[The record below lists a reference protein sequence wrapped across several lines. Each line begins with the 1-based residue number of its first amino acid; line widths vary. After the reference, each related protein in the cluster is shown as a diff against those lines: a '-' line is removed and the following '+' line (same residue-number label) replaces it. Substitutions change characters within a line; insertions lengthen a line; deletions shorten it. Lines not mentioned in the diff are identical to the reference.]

1 MLTGCKTWD
10 EGTDRYGR
18 RALVG
23 RRLVVL
29 LLFLVATGCQL
40 TDSVFTTKSLQSSPT
55 QSTSK
60 PVSSLNSDTAG
71 NERASPE
78 ETVETSTDFP
88 YPDAAALSLDL
99 TLEQALHHALTNS
112 KGIRVLSSV
121 PQEVLSDVDI
131 ELGKFDP
138 AVSSG
143 AQFGQYNQQA
153 GSTIQALG
161 NNLNSFQSTTLG
173 PAGNLPNQ
181 LQLEKQWQSGTRARL
196 GYNTMYN
203 FNNPAGQFLIVNPA
217 YRSGVRLTV
226 EQPIFRGARS
236 RINQMGIRIARIRH
250 DQSNE
255 EFKAEVSRI
264 LHEVEIAWWELY
276 LSKSNVESLLRI
288 VEYAEQTW
296 NNEQRQQELGLN
308 SVADESQA
316 RENLEATRAQLAGA
330 EGELIASEQQLRQ
343 KLGLDPATT
352 VRLVTQ
358 AVPLTSQFEP
368 DLELGIQQ
376 ALADRPEVK
385 AQSRMVQMT
394 AMELDRQKDGL
405 LPDISLL
412 AGYGLSGLNNNF
424 YGSVNNLA
432 NANYPNWNLG
442 LTFNQSL
449 GQRAAKSSL
458 RRTELAYSRAKLA
471 QSARGDEVSYEVRE
485 SYDQIKSA
493 YTVLERQNA
502 RLKAAE
508 SRFQTHRRMY
518 ETGQL
523 DIDRLMPSQQA
534 YVMALRDQHAA
545 LAQYN
550 VSINRWHY
558 VTGQLTVESVDQ
570 SALHANTS
578 TDDQSTTGV
587 PQSPTETAGEHP
599 SGTGS
604 DQL

>member
-10 EGTDRYGR
+10 KGTDTCGR

-23 RRLVVL
+23 RHLAVL

-40 TDSVFTTKSLQSSPT
+40 IDSVFTTKSLQSSLK
-55 QSTSK
+55 QSSSK

-71 NERASPE
+71 NERASPADP
-78 ETVETSTDFP
+78 VEPSTDIP
-88 YPDAAALSLDL
+88 HPDAPALSLDL
-99 TLEQALHHALTNS
+99 TLEQALHHALTTS

-131 ELGKFDP
+131 ELAKFDP

-143 AQFGQYNQQA
+143 AQFGQYSQQA
-153 GSTIQALG
+153 SSTIQALG

-181 LQLEKQWQSGTRARL
+181 LQLEKQWQSGTRARI

-276 LSKSNVESLLRI
+276 LSKSNVESLMRI

-296 NNEQRQQELGLN
+296 KNEQRQHELGLN

-343 KLGLDPATT
+343 KLGLDPALT

-412 AGYGLSGLNNNF
+412 AGYGFSGLSNNF
-424 YGSVNNLA
+424 YGSVNSLA
-432 NANYPNWNLG
+432 SANYPNWNLG

-471 QSARGDEVSYEVRE
+471 QSARDDEVSYEVRE
-485 SYDQIKSA
+485 SHDQIKSA

-534 YVMALRDQHAA
+534 YVMALRDQHTA

-570 SALHANTS
+570 SALHANTN
-578 TDDQSTTGV
+578 TDDQSSTGV
-587 PQSPTETAGEHP
+587 PQSPTATDGEHH

-604 DQL
+604 HQL